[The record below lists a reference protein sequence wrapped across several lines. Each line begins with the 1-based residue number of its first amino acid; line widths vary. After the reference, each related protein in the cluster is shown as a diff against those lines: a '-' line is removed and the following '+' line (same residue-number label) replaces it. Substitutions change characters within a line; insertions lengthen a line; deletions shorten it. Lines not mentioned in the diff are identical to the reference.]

1 MPPALSRDGQLMGGD
16 GQNQRTEPASG
27 LTSAQLEDAFSRAE
41 DGIRTRDPHLGKVI
55 EFVYG
60 VLGCPLSW
68 RPVYGPST
76 ESTRTQPCCRAVYY
90 GIRRRPQTAWF
101 RPLGGRTGYEG
112 TVAT

>member
-1 MPPALSRDGQLMGGD
+1 MQCGPTEVEKPPLTCYDG
-16 GQNQRTEPASG
+16 
-27 LTSAQLEDAFSRAE
+27 AE